1 MENRN
6 NIEFWIFDE
15 KLINIAKE
23 NDQEALKQ
31 MMHLH
36 PEQCEVIENAFLL
49 LQNMK
54 VEEAVVSD
62 LQVERSLKGFWDR
75 VDRRKNRRRL
85 YWISTACAACISVI
99 LVVSSLLLIGRDYV
113 DNKEEVLALLDSIQ
127 STSNEILIISGGLR
141 TTIPNNEVINQTAQG
156 DFVVGTEKKMK
167 FSDLQGEMIQLVV
180 PVGKRTAIRFN
191 DGTVAWLNAGSKLL
205 YPKTFLEDRR
215 DIYIEGETYLEVEK
229 DQSRPFFVHTK
240 DFDVSVLG
248 TKFNVSAYK
257 EDLQK
262 SVVLVEGSV
271 EVGSDNNKYK
281 LIPKE
286 GFFYAK
292 NSSVVKKVDTYAY
305 TCWKDGIMQIQNEPL
320 EHIFT
325 RLEKYYGVKIIFDS
339 SVSKKKY
346 IGNLNLYDSISEV
359 LHNLSHS
366 TPFTFEYNKETN
378 VVKVY
383 QKKKRY
389 SK

>member
-1 MENRN
+1 M
-6 NIEFWIFDE
+6 
-15 KLINIAKE
+15 
-23 NDQEALKQ
+23 
-31 MMHLH
+31 
-36 PEQCEVIENAFLL
+36 
-49 LQNMK
+49 
-54 VEEAVVSD
+54 
-62 LQVERSLKGFWDR
+62 
-75 VDRRKNRRRL
+75 
-85 YWISTACAACISVI
+85 
-99 LVVSSLLLIGRDYV
+99 
-113 DNKEEVLALLDSIQ
+113 
-127 STSNEILIISGGLR
+127 
-141 TTIPNNEVINQTAQG
+141 
-156 DFVVGTEKKMK
+156 
-167 FSDLQGEMIQLVV
+167 
-180 PVGKRTAIRFN
+180 
-191 DGTVAWLNAGSKLL
+191 
-205 YPKTFLEDRR
+205 
-215 DIYIEGETYLEVEK
+215 
-229 DQSRPFFVHTK
+229 
-240 DFDVSVLG
+240 
-248 TKFNVSAYK
+248 SAYK

-292 NSSVVKKVDTYAY
+292 NSSVVKEVDTYAY
-305 TCWKDGIMQIQNEPL
+305 TCWIDGIMQIQNEPL

-346 IGNLNLYDSISEV
+346 IGNLNLYDSISDV